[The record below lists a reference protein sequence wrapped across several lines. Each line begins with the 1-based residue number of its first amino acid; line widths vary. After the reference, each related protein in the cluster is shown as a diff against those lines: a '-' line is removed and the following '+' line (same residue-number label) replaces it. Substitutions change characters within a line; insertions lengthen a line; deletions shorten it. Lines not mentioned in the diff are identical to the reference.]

1 MQLEKLL
8 SALSGAQVNISI
20 SVSPSTANTKSEKI
34 GPRRT
39 NGLGKEAPMEEVIHD
54 CLVKYCWQYSE
65 CYGCPLVNNSP
76 CPLLTLK
83 EKLCDVLD
91 EKKNKKGGN

>member
-20 SVSPSTANTKSEKI
+20 SVSPSTANTKLEKI

-39 NGLGKEAPMEEVIHD
+39 NGLGKEAPMEEVVHD
-54 CLVKYCWQYSE
+54 CLIDYCRQYPE
-65 CYGCPLVNNSP
+65 CDTCPLFDPP
-76 CPLLTLK
+76 CPLLALRF
-83 EKLCDVLD
+83 KLCDVLD
-91 EKKNKKGGN
+91 AKKNKKGGN

>member
-20 SVSPSTANTKSEKI
+20 SVSPSTGNTKSEKI

-39 NGLGKEAPMEEVIHD
+39 NGLGKEAPMEEVVYD
-54 CLVKYCWQYSE
+54 CLTDYCRQYHE
-65 CYGCPLVNNSP
+65 CDTCPIFDPP

-83 EKLCDVLD
+83 DSLCVVLD
-91 EKKNKKGGN
+91 KMKNEKGGN